1 VAWTDVPGTPGAGTE
16 LVNDLDL
23 TVTAPDGTM
32 YLGNNFADG
41 ASAPG
46 GTPDSKNNLEN
57 VYISNP
63 AVGVYTVTVTGVN
76 VPSGP
81 QDYALVVSYGGG
93 PTPVGNVFWN
103 QGTFMSSA
111 LAGLVLMDSDL
122 SGTAAVGVTSDTGDS
137 ETVTATEVGN
147 ASGVFLGS
155 IQLTSAAS
163 SPGDGL
169 LNVVNGGTITV
180 TYNDASP
187 PGTKTATATID
198 DTPPVISAINTSS
211 VTHNSARIDWL
222 TNEAATSSILYGT
235 TTPPNA
241 TGVGGF
247 GLTHGL
253 TLKDLTPNTTYFF
266 EVTATDQ
273 AGNTAVDNNGG
284 AYYTFTTLPIPSVL
298 LLDDDFG
305 QSFETYYT
313 LALSGVGQDFEYW
326 DIATQGVPALT
337 DLASFKV
344 VIWYTP
350 SCGVMFQS
358 QTILT
363 SYLDAGGDRGPV
375 RLWPREPVLDPP
387 RRHGNLP
394 GRLPRVQL
402 RGDQHRRRP
411 AEHDGPAPELDHP
424 AAVRRAAVAEDAVVR
439 NRARHDRLLRL

>member
-1 VAWTDVPGTPGAGTE
+1 VHFYDDKTVSLSTGASHSYQIAVGIVDQPVKVSVAWTDVPGTPGAGTE

-180 TYNDASP
+180 PYNDASP

-198 DTPPVISAINTSS
+198 DTPPV
-211 VTHNSARIDWL
+211 L
-222 TNEAATSSILYGT
+222 CATSGPSSATYSTRAPSAPGQASVYCNIASPGIP
-235 TTPPNA
+235 TP
-241 TGVGGF
+241 TG
-247 GLTHGL
+247 
-253 TLKDLTPNTTYFF
+253 
-266 EVTATDQ
+266 
-273 AGNTAVDNNGG
+273 
-284 AYYTFTTLPIPSVL
+284 
-298 LLDDDFG
+298 
-305 QSFETYYT
+305 
-313 LALSGVGQDFEYW
+313 
-326 DIATQGVPALT
+326 
-337 DLASFKV
+337 LASSKAV
-344 VIWYTP
+344 TWYTP
-350 SCGVMFQS
+350 GCGAMFQS
-358 QTILT
+358 RTVPT
-363 SYLDAGGDRGPV
+363 SYLAAGG
-375 RLWPREPVLDPP
+375 
-387 RRHGNLP
+387 RRSAISQDLGYCSKF
-394 GRLPRVQL
+394 
-402 RGDQHRRRP
+402 
-411 AEHDGPAPELDHP
+411 
-424 AAVRRAAVAEDAVVR
+424 
-439 NRARHDRLLRL
+439 